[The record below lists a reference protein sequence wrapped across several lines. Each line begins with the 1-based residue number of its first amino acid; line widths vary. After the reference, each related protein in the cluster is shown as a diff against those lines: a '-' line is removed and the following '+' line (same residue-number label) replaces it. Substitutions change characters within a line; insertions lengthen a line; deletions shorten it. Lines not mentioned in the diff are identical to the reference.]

1 MINHDE
7 PGKPKKPPT
16 DAWFWSAVGVFIC
29 VIIALLIFRVDVEGI
44 LLYSNRLAAFPTV
57 EADYRRYYDAALGA
71 SQQVWL
77 NPSQDYDRP
86 LELLRGRFY
95 RGCIRAGFS
104 YTYRTDKPYA
114 EIREYYRSQLS
125 YLGWQDRGND
135 YWSGISNVRAH
146 LSIERIDDPRSG
158 NFEIGRSKYRTTFRL
173 SLAYAD
179 PARNRCQG

>member
-1 MINHDE
+1 MTN
-7 PGKPKKPPT
+7 
-16 DAWFWSAVGVFIC
+16 
-29 VIIALLIFRVDVEGI
+29 
-44 LLYSNRLAAFPTV
+44 
-57 EADYRRYYDAALGA
+57 AALGA
-71 SQQVWL
+71 SPEVWL
-77 NPSQDYDRP
+77 KAHQDYDYP
-86 LELLRGRFY
+86 LQLLRGRFY

-125 YLGWQDRGND
+125 HLGWQDRGD
-135 YWSGISNVRAH
+135 DDWSGISNVHAH